1 MDALCYDI
9 MEMIGHEVQIVRETA
24 QIKGNYQKV
33 VYDVNSIHSRC
44 YILDDLDDRNFTITD
59 LFQTKRMDPPW
70 ITNAAPF
77 LPRGMY
83 QLLDHEVPA
92 DYKGTPGLCEC
103 GCCGVTCIIN
113 PEQD

>member
-44 YILDDLDDRNFTITD
+44 YILDDLD
-59 LFQTKRMDPPW
+59 
-70 ITNAAPF
+70 
-77 LPRGMY
+77 
-83 QLLDHEVPA
+83 EVPA